1 MRTTLGLEDDLGQ
14 SVSLKSVRMEG
25 KLEGLLLTMQVS
37 QRYRNDTHD
46 TIEATYTFPAGWG
59 ANLLGFSV
67 TLNGKK
73 MQAIALAKRQAEENY
88 EKAIADGDTPV
99 MLEKSPLGLYTAN
112 LGNLKPNEEAVID
125 IEYAQLLRFEKG
137 RIRIT
142 VPTVI
147 GSRYGDEE
155 KDGHIASHQSLQVN
169 ALVEYPFTAR
179 LDILGDIASGNVTC
193 PSHKADISQI
203 EGGKRIE
210 LTKGGML
217 DRDFIVTIED
227 LSFASYAVTTQ
238 DNDGYAVIASFC
250 PKLQEEK
257 PSPLALKILVDCSG
271 SMQGESMEQ
280 AQEALNDLLLQLQPK
295 DMVSY
300 SKFGTEVVHTA
311 KQLEK
316 CNPKYIKNTLAKAV
330 YQTHADM
337 GGTELNKA
345 LTSTFKLSFAKSYE
359 EGCDLLLITD
369 GDVWEIEETIRQA
382 KVSNH
387 RIFAI
392 GVGSAP
398 AESLLRDLAEK
409 TGGACELITPH
420 ESISGGVLR
429 MLQRMRSTRST
440 SVQIAWQEEV
450 LWQSALP
457 KQVFSEETVHVFA
470 KLKAKPHTAPT
481 LTWVAGKEE
490 HTATAPGLTHQSTDT
505 TARLVAGARILA
517 TTDEAEATELAIQY
531 QLASKYTNLLL
542 VHIRAEEEKADGLP
556 KLEKIQQMQ
565 AAGWGGFGNV
575 DLSRGSTVL
584 YSRSMASFSYASP
597 SRSAIVSN
605 NLSAPSVWRT
615 NKKQS
620 ISNVDQLAQGGVD
633 DYEIPDFLKKQAG
646 GGNDFGNIRFSPPII
661 FNEDDFSPDDMLRKF
676 NELAVE
682 TNDFSHIT
690 FELLDPIVDGEVWTV
705 LCNASGADG
714 HVDHYWACLLDWLSK
729 NVKGIVAL
737 NRHALRILQA
747 ELAKLD
753 DPSQQKAQDLFA
765 KSFTNITPNSWGLA
779 KAQKK
784 RTLLQRLKRI
794 MA

>member
-37 QRYRNDTHD
+37 QRYRNDTD
-46 TIEATYTFPAGWG
+46 ETIEATYTFPAGWG

-67 TLNGKK
+67 TLNGKQL
-73 MQAIALAKRQAEENY
+73 QAIALAKKKAEENY
-88 EKAIADGDTPV
+88 EKAITDGDTPV

-137 RIRIT
+137 RVRIT

-155 KDGHIASHQSLQVN
+155 KDGHIAPHQSVQVN
-169 ALVEYPFTAR
+169 ALAEYPFTAR
-179 LDILGDIASGNVTC
+179 LDVLGDIALGTVTC
-193 PSHKADISQI
+193 PSHSADISPI

-210 LTKGGML
+210 LSKGGML
-217 DRDFIVTIED
+217 DRDFIVAIED
-227 LSFASYAVTTQ
+227 LSSASYAVTTQ
-238 DNDGYAVIASFC
+238 DTDGYAVIASFC
-250 PKLQEEK
+250 PVLQEEK
-257 PSPLALKILVDCSG
+257 PSPLVLKILVDCSG

-280 AQEALNDLLLQLQPK
+280 AQEALNDLLLQLQPE

-316 CNPKYIKNTLAKAV
+316 CTPKYIKNTLAKAV

-345 LTSTFKLSFAKSYE
+345 LTSTFKLSFAKAYE

-420 ESISGGVLR
+420 ESISEGVLR
-429 MLQRMRSTRST
+429 MLQRMRSARST
-440 SVQIAWQEEV
+440 SVRIAWQEEV

-481 LTWVAGKEE
+481 LTWVTGKEE
-490 HTATAPGLTHQSTDT
+490 HTATAPSLTHQSTAT

-517 TTDEAEATELAIQY
+517 TTNEAEATELAIQY

-575 DLSRGSTVL
+575 DVSRGSTVL

-605 NLSAPSVWRT
+605 NLSVPSVWRT
-615 NKKQS
+615 NKTQTTSK
-620 ISNVDQLAQGGVD
+620 VDKLALGGAD

-646 GGNDFGNIRFSPPII
+646 GRNDFGDIKFSPPII
-661 FNEDDFSPDDMLRKF
+661 FYEDDFSPDDMLRKF

-690 FELLDPIVDGEVWTV
+690 FELMDPIYEGEVWTV
-705 LCNASGADG
+705 LCIATGDG
-714 HVDHYWACLLDWLSK
+714 HVDHYWACMLNWLSK

-737 NRHALRILQA
+737 NRHALRILHA
-747 ELAKLD
+747 ELAKLED
-753 DPSQQKAQDLFA
+753 SSQQKAQDLFA

>member
-1 MRTTLGLEDDLGQ
+1 MRTTLGLEDEIGQ
-14 SVSLKSVRMEG
+14 RVFSLKSVRMEG

-37 QRYRNDTHD
+37 QRYRNDTDD
-46 TIEATYTFPAGWG
+46 TIEASYTFPAGWG

-67 TLNGKK
+67 TLNGKQL
-73 MQAIALAKRQAEENY
+73 QAIALAKKKAEENY
-88 EKAIADGDTPV
+88 EKAISDGDTPV

-112 LGNLKPNEEAVID
+112 LGNIKPNEETVID

-147 GSRYGDEE
+147 GSRYGDE
-155 KDGHIASHQSLQVN
+155 KKHGHIAPHQSVQVD

-193 PSHKADISQI
+193 PSHSADISQI

-227 LSFASYAVTTQ
+227 LSSASYAVTTQ
-238 DNDGYAVIASFC
+238 DTDGYAVIASFC
-250 PKLQEEK
+250 PVLKEEK

-271 SMQGESMEQ
+271 SMQGESTEQ
-280 AQEALNDLLLQLQPK
+280 AQEALNDLLLQLQSE

-300 SKFGTEVVHTA
+300 SKFGTEVVHTTQ
-311 KQLEK
+311 QLEK

-345 LTSTFKLSFAKSYE
+345 LTSTFKLSFAKAYE

-429 MLQRMRSTRST
+429 MLQRMRSARST

-470 KLKAKPHTAPT
+470 KLKSRPQTAPT

-490 HTATAPGLTHQSTDT
+490 HTATAPSLTHQSTDT
-505 TARLVAGARILA
+505 TARLVAGSRILA

-575 DLSRGSTVL
+575 DVSRGSTVL

-605 NLSAPSVWRT
+605 NLSVPSVWRT

-620 ISNVDQLAQGGVD
+620 ISKVDQLAQGGVD
-633 DYEIPDFLKKQAG
+633 DYEIPDFLKKQAD
-646 GGNDFGNIRFSPPII
+646 GGNDFGDIKFSPPII
-661 FNEDDFSPDDMLRKF
+661 FYEDDFSPDDMLRKF

-690 FELLDPIVDGEVWTV
+690 FELMDPIYEGEVWTV
-705 LCNASGADG
+705 LCIASGDG
-714 HVDHYWACLLDWLSK
+714 HVDNYWACLLNWLAN

-737 NRHALRILQA
+737 NRHALRILHA

-765 KSFTNITPNSWGLA
+765 KSFTKITPNSWGLA

>member
-1 MRTTLGLEDDLGQ
+1 M
-14 SVSLKSVRMEG
+14 
-25 KLEGLLLTMQVS
+25 
-37 QRYRNDTHD
+37 
-46 TIEATYTFPAGWG
+46 
-59 ANLLGFSV
+59 
-67 TLNGKK
+67 
-73 MQAIALAKRQAEENY
+73 
-88 EKAIADGDTPV
+88 
-99 MLEKSPLGLYTAN
+99 
-112 LGNLKPNEEAVID
+112 
-125 IEYAQLLRFEKG
+125 
-137 RIRIT
+137 
-142 VPTVI
+142 
-147 GSRYGDEE
+147 
-155 KDGHIASHQSLQVN
+155 
-169 ALVEYPFTAR
+169 EYPFTAR

-227 LSFASYAVTTQ
+227 LASASFAVTTQ
-238 DNDGYAVIASFC
+238 DNNGYAVIASFC

-280 AQEALNDLLLQLQPK
+280 AQEALNDLLLQLQPE

-316 CNPKYIKNTLAKAV
+316 CNPKYIKNTLAKAI

-345 LTSTFKLSFAKSYE
+345 LTSTFKLSFAKAYE

-470 KLKAKPHTAPT
+470 QLKAKPESAPT
-481 LTWVAGKEE
+481 LTWVAGEEE
-490 HTATAPGLTHQSTDT
+490 HTATAPSLTHQSTDT

-556 KLEKIQQMQ
+556 KLEKISQMQ
-565 AAGWGGFGNV
+565 AVGWGGFGNV
-575 DLSRGSTVL
+575 DISRRSTVL
-584 YSRSMASFSYASP
+584 YSRSMMA
-597 SRSAIVSN
+597 
-605 NLSAPSVWRT
+605 LS
-615 NKKQS
+615 
-620 ISNVDQLAQGGVD
+620 
-633 DYEIPDFLKKQAG
+633 
-646 GGNDFGNIRFSPPII
+646 
-661 FNEDDFSPDDMLRKF
+661 LRC
-676 NELAVE
+676 
-682 TNDFSHIT
+682 
-690 FELLDPIVDGEVWTV
+690 TV
-705 LCNASGADG
+705 
-714 HVDHYWACLLDWLSK
+714 
-729 NVKGIVAL
+729 
-737 NRHALRILQA
+737 
-747 ELAKLD
+747 
-753 DPSQQKAQDLFA
+753 
-765 KSFTNITPNSWGLA
+765 
-779 KAQKK
+779 
-784 RTLLQRLKRI
+784 
-794 MA
+794 

>member
-37 QRYRNDTHD
+37 QRYRNDTDD

-67 TLNGKK
+67 TLNGKQL
-73 MQAIALAKRQAEENY
+73 QAIALAKKKAEENY
-88 EKAIADGDTPV
+88 EKAISDGDTPV

-112 LGNLKPNEEAVID
+112 LGNIKPNEEAVID

-137 RIRIT
+137 RVRIT

-147 GSRYGDEE
+147 GARYGDEQ
-155 KDGHIASHQSLQVN
+155 KAGHIAPHQSVQVN

-227 LSFASYAVTTQ
+227 LSTASYAVTTQ
-238 DNDGYAVIASFC
+238 DKDGYAVIASFC
-250 PKLQEEK
+250 PKLQVEK
-257 PSPLALKILVDCSG
+257 SSPLALKILVDCSG

-280 AQEALNDLLLQLQPK
+280 AQEALNDLLLQLQPE

-300 SKFGTEVVHTA
+300 SKFGTEVVHTTQ
-311 KQLEK
+311 QLEK

-330 YQTHADM
+330 FQTHADM

-345 LTSTFKLSFAKSYE
+345 LTSSFKLSFAKAYE

-429 MLQRMRSTRST
+429 MLQRMRSARST

-470 KLKAKPHTAPT
+470 KLKAKPLTAPI
-481 LTWVAGKEE
+481 LTWVASKEE
-490 HTATAPGLTHQSTDT
+490 HTATAPSLTYQSTDT
-505 TARLVAGARILA
+505 TARLVAGARVLA
-517 TTDEAEATELAIQY
+517 TSDEAEATALAIQY

-575 DLSRGSTVL
+575 SRGSTVL

-597 SRSAIVSN
+597 SRSAMVSN
-605 NLSAPSVWRT
+605 NLSVPSVWRT
-615 NKKQS
+615 NKTQTTSK
-620 ISNVDQLAQGGVD
+620 VDKLALGGAD
-633 DYEIPDFLKKQAG
+633 DYEIPDFLKKQADG
-646 GGNDFGNIRFSPPII
+646 GSDFGDIRFSPPII
-661 FNEDDFSPDDMLRKF
+661 FNEDDFSPKDMLRKF

-690 FELLDPIVDGEVWTV
+690 FELMDPIYEGEVWTV
-705 LCNASGADG
+705 LCIASGDG
-714 HVDHYWACLLDWLSK
+714 HVDNYWACLLNWLSN

-737 NRHALRILQA
+737 NRHALRILHA

-765 KSFTNITPNSWGLA
+765 KSFINITPNSWGLA

>member
-1 MRTTLGLEDDLGQ
+1 
-14 SVSLKSVRMEG
+14 V
-25 KLEGLLLTMQVS
+25 
-37 QRYRNDTHD
+37 H
-46 TIEATYTFPAGWG
+46 
-59 ANLLGFSV
+59 
-67 TLNGKK
+67 
-73 MQAIALAKRQAEENY
+73 
-88 EKAIADGDTPV
+88 
-99 MLEKSPLGLYTAN
+99 
-112 LGNLKPNEEAVID
+112 
-125 IEYAQLLRFEKG
+125 
-137 RIRIT
+137 
-142 VPTVI
+142 
-147 GSRYGDEE
+147 
-155 KDGHIASHQSLQVN
+155 
-169 ALVEYPFTAR
+169 
-179 LDILGDIASGNVTC
+179 
-193 PSHKADISQI
+193 
-203 EGGKRIE
+203 
-210 LTKGGML
+210 
-217 DRDFIVTIED
+217 
-227 LSFASYAVTTQ
+227 TTQ
-238 DNDGYAVIASFC
+238 
-250 PKLQEEK
+250 
-257 PSPLALKILVDCSG
+257 
-271 SMQGESMEQ
+271 
-280 AQEALNDLLLQLQPK
+280 
-295 DMVSY
+295 
-300 SKFGTEVVHTA
+300 
-311 KQLEK
+311 QLEK

-345 LTSTFKLSFAKSYE
+345 LTSTFKLSFAKAYE

-429 MLQRMRSTRST
+429 MLQRMRSARST

-470 KLKAKPHTAPT
+470 KLKSRPQTAPT

-490 HTATAPGLTHQSTDT
+490 HTATAPSLTHQSTDT
-505 TARLVAGARILA
+505 TARLVAGSRILA

-556 KLEKIQQMQ
+556 KLEKIQHMQ

-575 DLSRGSTVL
+575 DVSRGSTVL

-605 NLSAPSVWRT
+605 NLSVPSVWRT

-620 ISNVDQLAQGGVD
+620 ISKVDQLAQGGVD
-633 DYEIPDFLKKQAG
+633 DYEIPDFLKKQAD
-646 GGNDFGNIRFSPPII
+646 GGNDFGDIKFSPPII
-661 FNEDDFSPDDMLRKF
+661 FYEDDFSPDDMLRKF

-690 FELLDPIVDGEVWTV
+690 FELMDPIYEGEVWTV
-705 LCNASGADG
+705 LCIASGDG
-714 HVDHYWACLLDWLSK
+714 HVDNYWACLLNWLAN

-737 NRHALRILQA
+737 NRHALRILHA

-765 KSFTNITPNSWGLA
+765 KSFTKITPNSWGLA